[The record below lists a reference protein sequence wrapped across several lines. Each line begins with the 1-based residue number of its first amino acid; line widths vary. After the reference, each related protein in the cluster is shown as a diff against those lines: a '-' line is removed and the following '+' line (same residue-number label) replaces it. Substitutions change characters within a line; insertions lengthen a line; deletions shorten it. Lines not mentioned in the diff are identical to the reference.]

1 MHHKHLQALGTVS
14 QHSTNMV
21 NRCFMLAHLSS
32 VHRRD
37 DTRIFGKMCVS
48 CSARNYPVALIV
60 ADGKGDAEMV
70 GARVIDVGQSTG
82 KLRRMFVAARRVR
95 ERATTLGCK
104 LYHLHDPELLTIASG
119 LRMNHCAVVFDAHE
133 DIPKDILSK
142 PYIPRS
148 LRMTI
153 AALYRGFETFALRNV
168 SAVVAATPAI
178 SKQYE
183 GRVSRVVTIQNFP
196 LLDEFPAPGPF
207 GQRDANTLAYVGD
220 LTAIRGVREF
230 VEALGIV
237 GRDVV
242 LEMAGTFSEVGLRDK
257 VASLTGW
264 GKVKERG
271 HLSRLEV
278 QKLLAKARAGILTF
292 LPAPNHTES
301 QPNKLFEYMAAGL
314 PVIASN
320 FPAWRKIVERH
331 QCGLCVDPAK
341 PEEIAAAIQEILE
354 NPDRAAQMGQAG
366 RKAVEQHYCWATEE
380 KRLLELYDSLL

>member
-1 MHHKHLQALGTVS
+1 MRKV
-14 QHSTNMV
+14 
-21 NRCFMLAHLSS
+21 AHLTS
-32 VHRRD
+32 VHKRA
-37 DTRIFGKMCVS
+37 DTRILHKEVMGLRNNGYNVHCV
-48 CSARNYPVALIV
+48 V
-60 ADGKGDAEMV
+60 ADGQCDANYNGV
-70 GARVIDVGQSTG
+70 AIHDIGHFDNR
-82 KLRRMFVAARRVR
+82 LRRMLFARSGVVHK
-95 ERATTLGCK
+95 ASTLHAE
-104 LYHLHDPELLTIASG
+104 LYHLHDPELLTVAKILQRHDAK
-119 LRMNHCAVVFDAHE
+119 VVFDAHE

-142 PYIPRS
+142 VYIPHW
-148 LRMTI
+148 LRMTT
-153 AALYRGFETFALRNV
+153 AALYRVFEAFALRSV

-196 LLDEFPAPGPF
+196 LLDEFPTPGLF
-207 GQRDANTLAYVGD
+207 QQRDANTLAYVGD

-230 VEALGIV
+230 VEALGLV
-237 GRDVV
+237 GGDVV

-271 HLSRLEV
+271 HLGRLEV

-292 LPAPNHTES
+292 LPAPNHMES